1 MFYTDGLDWREP
13 RNTAR
18 LDWKERLLSGRHLI
32 PELLLFADQAACAL
46 RVLKRLRI
54 RDIHGTPN
62 AREGPAR
69 SGFSRFVE
77 ALFGSYDVTTDRR
90 MIQELFLLA
99 RARAA

>member
-62 AREGPAR
+62 AREGCAEWFFPI
-69 SGFSRFVE
+69 VK
-77 ALFGSYDVTTDRR
+77 ALFGSYDLTTDRR

-99 RARAA
+99 RASAA